1 MQRVQRGFTLIEVLV
16 VVSILGVLAGL
27 ISILVVQAQGKRYQ
41 MEAETVVKTELP
53 TAIERFRAELNNRLP
68 PMTSAELAAF
78 PGWAGLS
85 ISPANTAN
93 ECNEVLLVALRHK
106 DLTAP
111 LNSVTGSK
119 PFGNTDNDIWNK
131 VPEGSPDENAKEI
144 LDAWGNPIVYIT
156 KNHYGETVKITKED
170 GTEVEVEAVKGPSG
184 AYYNA
189 TSYQVISLGKNGV
202 QDLDS
207 DVTDDIENFTRE
219 E

>member
-1 MQRVQRGFTLIEVLV
+1 MSFDGCGVDRCPAFAQIGGQGDQGICNRILEGSIAARACEVL
-16 VVSILGVLAGL
+16 
-27 ISILVVQAQGKRYQ
+27 R
-41 MEAETVVKTELP
+41 TH
-53 TAIERFRAELNNRLP
+53 RFRLIF
-68 PMTSAELAAF
+68 LAA
-78 PGWAGLS
+78 GR
-85 ISPANTAN
+85 
-93 ECNEVLLVALRHK
+93 E
-106 DLTAP
+106 D
-111 LNSVTGSK
+111 
-119 PFGNTDNDIWNK
+119 
-131 VPEGSPDENAKEI
+131 PEEI